1 MKKKKNKLDLSTT
14 MVMGIL
20 NLTDNSFYDGSK
32 YNTTE
37 KAMHQARKMIQE
49 GAEIIDIGAQSSKPG
64 SKEISEGEEWNKLK
78 DVIIKIKSEFKN
90 ILVSVDT
97 YRSDIAEKSIN
108 NGVDII
114 NDISAGDL
122 DKNMI
127 SVIAKHKVP
136 YIIMHMQNTPK
147 NMQENPKYNNVV
159 EDITSYFKRKI
170 DQLTKQGI
178 EDIIIDPGFG
188 FGKTIEHNYQIL
200 NNLDKFK
207 SFNLPL
213 LIGVSRKSMIYNLLK
228 VNPDSALNGTTVA
241 NTISLTKGANILRV
255 HDVKEA
261 VECIKIINFAQNK

>member
-1 MKKKKNKLDLSTT
+1 MKQKQNKLDLSTT
-14 MVMGIL
+14 IVMGIL
-20 NLTDNSFYDGSK
+20 NLTDNSFYDGGK
-32 YNTTE
+32 FNTTE

-49 GAEIIDIGAQSSKPG
+49 GAKIIDIGAQSSKPG
-64 SKEISEGEEWNKLK
+64 SKEISEEEEWNKLK

-108 NGVDII
+108 NGADII

-159 EDITSYFKRKI
+159 EEITSYFKRKLY
-170 DQLTKQGI
+170 QLTEKGI

-188 FGKTIEHNYQIL
+188 FGKTIEHNYQL
-200 NNLDKFK
+200 LKDLALFKNLDVPI
-207 SFNLPL
+207 LAG
-213 LIGVSRKSMIYNLLK
+213 ISRKSMLYKPLGISPK
-228 VNPDSALNGTTVA
+228 EALNATTSA
-241 NTISLTKGANILRV
+241 NTIALLNGANLLRV

-261 VECIKIINFAQNK
+261 IQAINIVNLLN